1 MCTVKTKVHVGL
13 LKTAK
18 SGNWL
23 ETCYEKGA
31 IHIVETFVK
40 KKKGK
45 KKKEVLKT

>member
-31 IHIVETFVK
+31 MYTYCGDFCN
-40 KKKGK
+40 K